1 MAPRYNLEAIPQG
14 SRPTM
19 LMYLQNP
26 DLRDKLPTMSSYE
39 VKEKLRKL
47 DRLTYDELCLL
58 SWFHVLAHEN
68 EEPDVIYVK
77 GVRICRAFFNAYLL
91 GEVLTVILLVGDA
104 GSLFVLT
111 SYRPLLMAITTTHHW
126 LAMSPI
132 AIP

>member
-1 MAPRYNLEAIPQG
+1 
-14 SRPTM
+14 
-19 LMYLQNP
+19 
-26 DLRDKLPTMSSYE
+26 MSAYE

-68 EEPDVIYVK
+68 DEPDVIYIK

-91 GEVLTVILLVGDA
+91 GEVLTVIQLVGDA

-111 SYRPLLMAITTTHHW
+111 CYRPLPMAFTTIPHW
-126 LAMSPI
+126 IAMSPI
-132 AIP
+132 VIPQKSI